1 VARGDGFAGRIK
13 VSTLVTLLSGWSTLN
28 GNLMHRFTRDGLELS
43 AAIDCLEGATSDFV
57 ARSLRMMLPS
67 RMPMRIQDN

>member
-13 VSTLVTLLSGWSTLN
+13 VSTLVTLLSGWSTLK
-28 GNLMHRFTRDGLELS
+28 GNLMHRFSRDGLELS
-43 AAIDCLEGATSDFV
+43 PAIDCLEGAASYFV

-67 RMPMRIQDN
+67 RMPMRIQDK